1 MKIGEEDI
9 NHNAVR
15 LIDELDVWDLTGDD
29 MHDYQVMTLGYI
41 KGVTEMAKV
50 MYAVS
55 DGTYNHGNFTLLVDA
70 NGNPLLYGE

>member
-1 MKIGEEDI
+1 MEQQVATKRTADGLPVEVRGEMKIGEEDI

-41 KGVTEMAKV
+41 KGVTEMAKALKEV
-50 MYAVS
+50 LKA
-55 DGTYNHGNFTLLVDA
+55 
-70 NGNPLLYGE
+70 